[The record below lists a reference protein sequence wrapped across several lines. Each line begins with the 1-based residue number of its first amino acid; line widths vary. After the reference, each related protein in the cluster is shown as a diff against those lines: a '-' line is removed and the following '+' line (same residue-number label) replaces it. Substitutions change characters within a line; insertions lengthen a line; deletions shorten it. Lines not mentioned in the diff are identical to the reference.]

1 MKDDKEKLKVF
12 DKNGVYLPM
21 KKIGKNNPKAEQ
33 VKADNEVRAMW
44 NRTVD
49 RALVSGVP
57 EVQIMDVKQ
66 SEIGRKARASIQK
79 SGRNPAMFKSL
90 IMTAIYA
97 LELLISKMF
106 KMTSQK
112 TDKDKET
119 VVKAEAEQT
128 P

>member
-44 NRTVD
+44 NQTVD

-66 SEIGRKARASIQK
+66 SEIGQKARASIQK
-79 SGRNPAMFKSL
+79 SG
-90 IMTAIYA
+90 I
-97 LELLISKMF
+97 
-106 KMTSQK
+106 
-112 TDKDKET
+112 
-119 VVKAEAEQT
+119 V
-128 P
+128 